1 MFRYDTLNI
10 LGKIIY
16 HSGTHRMTDTGY
28 DPHAPHGSAAPNVN
42 TRSNTAFSSI
52 DNPAN
57 QRPEAIGD
65 AIASGAGSGT
75 GQSTEPQFADFTGSY
90 KGYGFLPDTEG
101 NVKQWRSA
109 EGQQLWEK
117 NTGNVWAGTAAYGA
131 TPTVAPRGPGGDFD
145 LGSIPLQSEAGLG
158 MSPDEIA
165 SLSEQLRTR
174 FSESDINP
182 ADFNKRWEGVKTARG
197 QAGDEN
203 AVGALGPQEK
213 RQLEEFFQSEVK
225 GKGIWSRT
233 MDIMGRVSAASGYQT
248 EGTAEMLAA
257 PPVSSRL
264 EGGDENVQLQAMYR
278 AAVASG
284 FSPEVLNSLD
294 TFKGIQTEEGGVSSY
309 VTQDVE
315 VTGPG
320 GAPVTPDA
328 LDSQAASDEIQRFVS
343 DIAGSWSDED
353 RARTAIDLS
362 KIGYTYTPPQY
373 DSQGRVEAQGQLRAG
388 DNAAEI
394 SSEDRLRLAEA
405 MAKQS
410 DAQNIASQTRTMN
423 IKSQAQMEQLEATQ
437 AWKTEERESEQEFKS
452 RQARLDRN
460 FAQGELDQR
469 ERERRQ
475 QAEFQRDIQYKQM
488 RAEEQANKISKARNT
503 NERLSID
510 NAKEMSENQLE
521 MQTDMYQ
528 DEIASREGM
537 QESEFEHQVEMQS
550 QAHDYNMAAITEQGM
565 QQRQTESQRIQK
577 QGFQDRL
584 IQGQRDAGAMDRLA
598 RQISADHISQGRQ
611 ITSQRAMQSAELSVR
626 RALQHQELG
635 AEMARLRQ
643 AGRQNIDQTKI
654 AGYMERQNQ
663 AERIRADE
671 RAQGRTISSTE
682 ALARADRFMQ
692 QNMLE
697 RRLSAE
703 SAQQLVGAEIQ
714 MGQIQETGVQERIT
728 QMAGQQRAGRQE
740 LEQIREGG
748 VQQLAGIEATGEQQR
763 LTQQEGAT
771 QGIAAIEAQAEQER
785 QTYQYQLQQQ
795 EASEQR
801 QREALGMDTEQ
812 TIDAVRTSTQGY
824 STNMNAALKQAGET
838 GDYESVNTA
847 LAAELPPAPPGVV
860 WDSSS
865 GSFQQRG
872 GFQGR
877 EISSE
882 AQQWMAT
889 AAPAFKARDRAE
901 QAVTQAQKIQMEAQ
915 TRRRATEQAQEDF
928 ASAMLTSDIDSAEEA
943 AARHEMAKTSALATE
958 QKMQHVQMLFNLL
971 QNPVQLGMA
980 KRHGL
985 LGQIESALGFSM
997 SGVPDSEPGEANLSN
1012 WQSMDSEDRAFAMAD
1027 YIEQGGSPDEF
1038 MRMVAS
1044 AAPAQMR
1051 QVQYGVL

>member
-1 MFRYDTLNI
+1 MGDPAKL
-10 LGKIIY
+10 
-16 HSGTHRMTDTGY
+16 GTHYHEDGR
-28 DPHAPHGSAAPNVN
+28 PHQMGVNAPELNANADQEANAMISGSGP
-42 TRSNTAFSSI
+42 
-52 DNPAN
+52 
-57 QRPEAIGD
+57 
-65 AIASGAGSGT
+65 GT
-75 GQSTEPQFADFTGSY
+75 GQSKEPQFADFTGRY
-90 KGYGFLPDTEG
+90 KGYGFLPDAEG
-101 NVKQWRSA
+101 NVKQWRSI

-117 NTGNVWAGTAAYGA
+117 NTGNVWGSNRPAPYGKPATIAPVAEANLGTLPYQSQAGRDVTPEELSDFTAEIDKRFEGFDLTEFNESWQKAKQINPSNATLTSDEEHRLNEFFENKVRGGGAWLRGWMGGGQAAGTLAPELGVGDDKFRREAYFRAALQKGA
-131 TPTVAPRGPGGDFD
+131 DKEMLMSLDFFKD
-145 LGSIPLQSEAGLG
+145 VVSVDEAGKA
-158 MSPDEIA
+158 SVPDY
-165 SLSEQLRTR
+165 
-174 FSESDINP
+174 
-182 ADFNKRWEGVKTARG
+182 
-197 QAGDEN
+197 
-203 AVGALGPQEK
+203 
-213 RQLEEFFQSEVK
+213 LEEDIEVETQK
-225 GKGIWSRT
+225 
-233 MDIMGRVSAASGYQT
+233 DT
-248 EGTAEMLAA
+248 E
-257 PPVSSRL
+257 
-264 EGGDENVQLQAMYR
+264 
-278 AAVASG
+278 
-284 FSPEVLNSLD
+284 
-294 TFKGIQTEEGGVSSY
+294 I
-309 VTQDVE
+309 
-315 VTGPG
+315 
-320 GAPVTPDA
+320 
-328 LDSQAASDEIQRFVS
+328 LDSQSASDEIQRFVS
-343 DIAGSWSDED
+343 EIEGSWSDED
-353 RARTAIDLS
+353 RARTAIDVD
-362 KIGYTYTPPQY
+362 KIGYTYTPPNY
-373 DSQGRVEAQGQLRAG
+373 DAQGRVISQGRLHAG

-405 MAKQS
+405 LAKQA

-423 IKSQAQMEQLEATQ
+423 IKSQAEMEQLEATQ
-437 AWKTEERESEQEFKS
+437 AWKTEERQSEQEFKS

-460 FAQGELDQR
+460 FAQAELDQR

-475 QAEFQRDIQYKQM
+475 QAEFQRDIQYRQM
-488 RAEEQANKISKARNT
+488 RAEEQANRIAEARNT

-510 NAKEMSENQLE
+510 NAKEMSENQLA

-537 QESEFEHQVEMQS
+537 QENEFEHQIEMQE
-550 QAHDYNMAAITEQGM
+550 QAHEYNMAAITEQAM
-565 QQRQTESQRIQK
+565 QQRQTESQRIRK

-584 IQGQRDAGAMDRLA
+584 LQGQRDAGAMDRLA
-598 RQISADHISQGRQ
+598 RQISADHISQGRE
-611 ITSQRAMQSAELSVR
+611 ITNQRAMQAAELSMR

-643 AGRQNIDQTKI
+643 AGRQNIDQTRI

-671 RAQGRTISSTE
+671 RAQGRQISSTE

-692 QNMLE
+692 QNLLE

-703 SAQQLVGAEIQ
+703 MGQQLVAGQQQ
-714 MGQIQETGVQERIT
+714 MGQIQETGIQERLT

-748 VQQLAGIEATGEQQR
+748 VQQR

-771 QGIAAIEAQAEQER
+771 QGIAAIQEQAEQER

-812 TIDAVRTSTQGY
+812 TIDAVRTSTQNY
-824 STNMNAALKQAGET
+824 STSMNAALKQAGET

-847 LAAELPPAPPGVV
+847 LAAELPPAPPGLM

-877 EISSE
+877 EISAE

-915 TRRRATEQAQEDF
+915 TRRRATEQAQQDF
-928 ASAMLTSDIDSAEEA
+928 AEAMLTSNIDSAEEA

-997 SGVPDSEPGEANLSN
+997 SGVPESAPGETNLAN

>member
-1 MFRYDTLNI
+1 MGDPAK
-10 LGKIIY
+10 LGTHY
-16 HSGTHRMTDTGY
+16 HEDGNVHSGVN
-28 DPHAPHGSAAPNVN
+28 APELNAKA
-42 TRSNTAFSSI
+42 
-52 DNPAN
+52 DQDAN
-57 QRPEAIGD
+57 SMI
-65 AIASGAGSGT
+65 SGNGPGT
-75 GQSTEPQFADFTGSY
+75 GQSKEPQFADFTGRY
-90 KGYGFLPDTEG
+90 KGYGFLPDAEG
-101 NVKQWRSA
+101 NVKQWRSI

-117 NTGNVWAGTAAYGA
+117 NTGNVWGSNRPAPYGKPATIAPVAEANLGTLPYQSQVGRDV
-131 TPTVAPRGPGGDFD
+131 TPEELSGFTEEIDKRFEGFD
-145 LGSIPLQSEAGLG
+145 LTE
-158 MSPDEIA
+158 
-165 SLSEQLRTR
+165 
-174 FSESDINP
+174 FNESWQKAKQINP
-182 ADFNKRWEGVKTARG
+182 DTTTLTS
-197 QAGDEN
+197 DEEHRLN
-203 AVGALGPQEK
+203 
-213 RQLEEFFQSEVK
+213 EFFENEVK
-225 GKGIWSRT
+225 GGGSWLRGWMGGGQAAGLLAPELGVGDDKFRREAYFRAALQKGA
-233 MDIMGRVSAASGYQT
+233 DK
-248 EGTAEMLAA
+248 EML
-257 PPVSSRL
+257 
-264 EGGDENVQLQAMYR
+264 M
-278 AAVASG
+278 
-284 FSPEVLNSLD
+284 SLD
-294 TFKGIQTEEGGVSSY
+294 FFKDVVSVDEAGKASVPDYLEEDIEVETQKDTEI
-309 VTQDVE
+309 
-315 VTGPG
+315 
-320 GAPVTPDA
+320 
-328 LDSQAASDEIQRFVS
+328 LDSQSASDEIQRFVS
-343 DIAGSWSDED
+343 QIEGSWSDED
-353 RARTAIDLS
+353 RARTAIDVD
-362 KIGYTYTPPQY
+362 KIGYNYIPPNY
-373 DSQGRVEAQGQLRAG
+373 DAQGRVISQGRLVAG

-405 MAKQS
+405 LAKQS
-410 DAQNIASQTRTMN
+410 EAQNIASQTATMN
-423 IKSQAQMEQLEATQ
+423 IKSQAEMEQLEATQ
-437 AWKTEERESEQEFKS
+437 AWKTEERMGEQQFREE
-452 RQARLDRN
+452 QARLDRQ
-460 FAQGELDQR
+460 FAESELRERTLQRQSDTSFQR
-469 ERERRQ
+469 ELQRRQ
-475 QAEFQRDIQYKQM
+475 ARS
-488 RAEEQANKISKARNT
+488 EEQANKIAKARNT

-510 NAKEMSENQLE
+510 NAKEMSENQLA

-528 DEIASREGM
+528 DEIESREAM

-550 QAHDYNMAAITEQGM
+550 QAHEYNMAAISGQGM
-565 QQRQTESQRIQK
+565 EQRKTVQE
-577 QGFQDRL
+577 QGFQDRRL
-584 IQGQRDAGAMDRLA
+584 QEMRDGGAMDRLA
-598 RQISADHISQGRQ
+598 RQIAADAVSQNKEIS
-611 ITSQRAMQSAELSVR
+611 TQRAMQAAELSMR

-643 AGRQNIDQTKI
+643 AGRQNIDQTRI

-663 AERIRADE
+663 AERIRADA
-671 RAQGRTISSTE
+671 RAQGRQISSTE

-692 QNMLE
+692 QNLLE
-697 RRLSAE
+697 RRLSGE
-703 SAQQLVGAEIQ
+703 MTQQLVAGQQQ
-714 MGQIQETGVQERIT
+714 MGQIQETGIQERLT

-740 LEQIREGG
+740 LAQIREGG
-748 VQQLAGIEATGEQQR
+748 VQQR

-771 QGIAAIEAQAEQER
+771 QGLTAIETQAEQER

-812 TIDAVRTSTQGY
+812 TIDAVRTSTQNY
-824 STNMNAALKQAGET
+824 STSMNAALKQAGET

-847 LAAELPPAPPGVV
+847 LAAELPPAPPGLV

-877 EISSE
+877 EISGE

-928 ASAMLTSDIDSAEEA
+928 AQAMLTSNIDSAEEA

-985 LGQIESALGFSM
+985 LGQIESALGFVM
-997 SGVPDSEPGEANLSN
+997 TGVPESAPGEANLAN
-1012 WQSMDSEDRAFAMAD
+1012 FATMDSEDRAFAMAD